1 MREEE
6 RGEERRERRRE
17 ERFGELIG
25 MPHALDLQ
33 QKYVCNAT
41 NVIAGAPRKGITRRT
56 TRRTLE
62 AKIVCVILA
71 GSSILGVR
79 AAGAGTRARKRPNA
93 RNWRFRLSKRK
104 IFAGLAGRNVT
115 GDVRSVRDVRARN
128 TRTYT
133 ASRGDVSTCA
143 REAEHN
149 WTRKRPPTSFD
160 GGAERQQRHQ

>member
-62 AKIVCVILA
+62 AKIVYTTLREGRDGPREPVGDARPLA
-71 GSSILGVR
+71 RSEIAFARLRRR
-79 AAGAGTRARKRPNA
+79 AT
-93 RNWRFRLSKRK
+93 
-104 IFAGLAGRNVT
+104 
-115 GDVRSVRDVRARN
+115 
-128 TRTYT
+128 
-133 ASRGDVSTCA
+133 
-143 REAEHN
+143 
-149 WTRKRPPTSFD
+149 
-160 GGAERQQRHQ
+160 